1 MKFPSKFL
9 TNADF
14 RHINSHIQS
23 DPFKHRATKT
33 SAKMRFS
40 LTTIV
45 IALLGTAMAL
55 PNPDLKTLEER
66 AAVSAL
72 FGILSSSSDCFDG

>member
-1 MKFPSKFL
+1 MKFPPKVL
-9 TNADF
+9 TDADSRHISSHFQAHSF
-14 RHINSHIQS
+14 RHK
-23 DPFKHRATKT
+23 PTKT
-33 SAKMRFS
+33 PAKMRFS

-55 PNPDLKTLEER
+55 PNPDLKPVEER

-72 FGILSSSSDCFDG
+72 F